1 MYSRNSN
8 VNLVTEV
15 PIMTVLKGSIGVAL
29 GERNAIQA
37 SCRDHFHPSN
47 NKRLIDWVG
56 EIEY

>member
-8 VNLVTEV
+8 VNLVSEV

-37 SCRDHFHPSN
+37 CCRYHFHPSN
-47 NKRLIDWVG
+47 NERLIDWVG